1 MKREILLK
9 EAAFWDVMPKA
20 AKDRPVTLCH
30 K

>member
-1 MKREILLK
+1 MKKETLLK
-9 EAAFWDVMPKA
+9 EAAFWDAMKKA

>member
-1 MKREILLK
+1 MKKEALLK
-9 EAAFWDVMPKA
+9 EAAFWGAMKKA